1 MDIVSIGGE
10 LATILLIIIL
20 SVKEIYSTSSYW
32 NKRASTILRL
42 LTISLLF
49 VFIIIVI
56 FKILEV
62 LHS

>member
-1 MDIVSIGGE
+1 MDIVFIGGE

-20 SVKEIYSTSSYW
+20 SVQEIFSASNYW

-42 LTISLLF
+42 LTIPLLF
-49 VFIIIVI
+49 VFIIIVV
-56 FKILEV
+56 FRVLEM